1 MKIISSSIV
10 CVALVYLM
18 CLLPASNASTQ
29 LKLPPPCCY
38 NTDSTPDLLVDG
50 ETSGAFMLNESHGYI
65 RESMSPTNS
74 INSKMLPTL
83 NVLASSGIAQFSN
96 STAMPNVD
104 RKDAHGF
111 FVNDRKIYFGERS

>member
-29 LKLPPPCCY
+29 LKLPPTCCY
-38 NTDSTPDLLVDG
+38 NTDSTPDSLVDG
-50 ETSGAFMLNESHGYI
+50 ETSGPFMLSESHRYI

-74 INSKMLPTL
+74 VNSKMLPAL
-83 NVLASSGIAQFSN
+83 NVLASSAISQFSN
-96 STAMPNVD
+96 STIMPIVD
-104 RKDAHGF
+104 RKEAHGF
-111 FVNDRKIYFGERS
+111 VANDRKIYFGERS